1 MILGT
6 DWLGSGK
13 LPMAAGLWWL
23 VLPLL
28 AAALW
33 MYLRDGRMKRA
44 SLPKV
49 TLKASP

>member
-6 DWLGSGK
+6 EWLARDK

-28 AAALW
+28 VFGLW
-33 MYLRDGRMKRA
+33 MYLRDGRMRRA
-44 SLPKV
+44 RLPR
-49 TLKASP
+49 PGRRP